1 MNLSITIIG
10 LRLLFPTVVVAID
23 GGPDFSELN
32 GSDDDDFPSGWTCL
46 TKYYT
51 LAQLI
56 RNVGTA
62 ILTSMVCS
70 APSRSHLVTYIFR
83 VRPCYADGT
92 RVPPNTIEK
101 IKRVSPFVE
110 RLLSAIKS
118 GSSGSIEAVLKK
130 MYQKSCCIMY
140 GELEALILEA
150 PVGMELFTERV
161 LQFVSSQYPSFD
173 EYSTWAWETAKQVLK
188 DIKATYSRSGWLGG
202 AASERLGGC
211 CCCVAAVGR
220 CAAAA
225 AAAAAAATSIAG
237 VGVAAAVVAVVG
249 RRGGCVLWY

>member
-1 MNLSITIIG
+1 
-10 LRLLFPTVVVAID
+10 
-23 GGPDFSELN
+23 
-32 GSDDDDFPSGWTCL
+32 
-46 TKYYT
+46 
-51 LAQLI
+51 
-56 RNVGTA
+56 
-62 ILTSMVCS
+62 
-70 APSRSHLVTYIFR
+70 
-83 VRPCYADGT
+83 
-92 RVPPNTIEK
+92 
-101 IKRVSPFVE
+101 
-110 RLLSAIKS
+110 
-118 GSSGSIEAVLKK
+118 
-130 MYQKSCCIMY
+130 MY

-173 EYSTWAWETAKQVLK
+173 EYSTWAWETAEQVLK

-220 CAAAA
+220 CAA
-225 AAAAAAATSIAG
+225 TSIAG